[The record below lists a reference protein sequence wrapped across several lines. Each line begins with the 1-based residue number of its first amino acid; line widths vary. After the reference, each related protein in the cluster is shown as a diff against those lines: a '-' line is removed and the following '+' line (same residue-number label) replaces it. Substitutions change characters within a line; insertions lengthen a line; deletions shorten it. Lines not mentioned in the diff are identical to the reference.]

1 MLDWSACP
9 RNVLPWGEGLTI
21 EQLGTPS
28 LGVQLVVDPISG
40 DLILTPVEAQEAPEA
55 GTEAPPVD
63 REALAIGVLV
73 KTPGWTVQQIADR
86 VGVHRGSLYRY
97 PTFLACWDWFRAAGK
112 QEFLAG
118 LPRGTKEF
126 DPDDPRAGAQLEA
139 WRERHEEEYKQREQ
153 EDGT

>member
-40 DLILTPVEAQEAPEA
+40 DLILTPVAEQEAQEA

-73 KTPGWTVQQIADR
+73 KNPGWTAQKIADY
-86 VGVHRGSLYRY
+86 VGINRGSLYRY
-97 PTFLACWDWFRAAGK
+97 PTFLACWDWIRENGK
-112 QEFLAG
+112 QAFRAG

-126 DPDDPRAGAQLEA
+126 DPDDPRAGARLEA
-139 WRERHEEEYKQREQ
+139 WCERDDDDDE
-153 EDGT
+153 